1 MSFKKIV
8 YVAEILIEVAK
19 VLLPFVKARQITI
32 HRDNDSENG
41 NEAADE

>member
-19 VLLPFVKARQITI
+19 VLLPYVKARKITI
-32 HRDNDSENG
+32 HDDNDCQNG
-41 NEAADE
+41 SEAADE